1 MAACLSRMVEST
13 TTLDRVTST
22 GYNSFTTEDRV
33 HLNHQRGEGH
43 NRRKATDHCY
53 SDTSYLQEVQGLARS
68 QRRRDDRT
76 TAREG
81 RHAHEASKA
90 IDPDVPVL
98 VLLREGVR

>member
-1 MAACLSRMVEST
+1 MVEST
-13 TTLDRVTST
+13 TALDRLTST
-22 GYNSFTTEDRV
+22 GYNVSQRTEDRV

-43 NRRKATDHCY
+43 NRRKAADYPY

-98 VLLREGVR
+98 VLLREP